1 MKSTKGSPSRSK
13 NTSPGAAACV
23 GRVLSRT
30 RPPSPSN
37 RDRGWPRGL
46 SLPHHRAYG
55 SVHGGS
61 VGKRSC
67 WRRGKLGRAR
77 RGGRREAM
85 LRAGLRRAAKLQR
98 AASGSRRQIPADA
111 AASQLGEPSSPAFPL
126 LPGDGTQPSPG
137 PLVEVAQHRR
147 NFAEVEV
154 AAPPSEVDRQLL
166 DDPREALASRT
177 KRQFPHS
184 ASEPGQRL
192 RRDAPSRLCPTREAE
207 AQELALTRSGDRT
220 LRLVDPELEASGQ
233 NLSMLAITRSPA
245 R

>member
-1 MKSTKGSPSRSK
+1 MRA
-13 NTSPGAAACV
+13 TS
-23 GRVLSRT
+23 
-30 RPPSPSN
+30 
-37 RDRGWPRGL
+37 GL
-46 SLPHHRAYG
+46 
-55 SVHGGS
+55 
-61 VGKRSC
+61 
-67 WRRGKLGRAR
+67 
-77 RGGRREAM
+77 
-85 LRAGLRRAAKLQR
+85 
-98 AASGSRRQIPADA
+98 RRQIPADA

-147 NFAEVEV
+147 SLAEVEV

-166 DDPREALASRT
+166 DDLREALASRT
-177 KRQFPHS
+177 TRQFPHS

-233 NLSMLAITRSPA
+233 EPFDARHYPLAGSLTAHVDVAVVGIAHEVEAPRLQFLVQHVKHQVRQERRERPPCGVPSSVAPTSPSASTPAVRKPRISVRMRLSATRFATNPIRMS
-245 R
+245 